1 MGNYYDYVNEHMT
14 GLFYFVRRCVLIC
27 LLLLS
32 PIGVF
37 AHSGAEHLADMKR
50 VMPFED
56 VEQNRMV
63 FKFFR
68 LMNSYIDRP
77 GQAPGTKFDR
87 EAYKRPAVI
96 AEHPK
101 FGNIRWEGK
110 HRIWYHWGFNTDP
123 KQFPPLVNSL
133 NAAIDQG
140 VITKDDLPEFWR
152 LMTDEIAQRNRFL
165 LNQGANAFGYGQL
178 GNISA
183 QQRRQLN
190 GLVTIIYSVH
200 ILGDYQ
206 TDDIEVLAPL
216 SRVYADISN
225 AIDNLAGKDASNVE
239 KAKAIKAAL
248 KKSQSSPEKYLNTLE
263 REFSAFILSLKGEG
277 YDYKARFKRLGYV
290 LKGE

>member
-1 MGNYYDYVNEHMT
+1 MKRFSKIT
-14 GLFYFVRRCVLIC
+14 LCVLF
-27 LLLLS
+27 LFPLLS
-32 PIGVF
+32 L
-37 AHSGAEHLADMKR
+37 AHSGAEHVADMKR
-50 VMPFED
+50 VLPFED
-56 VEQNRMV
+56 VEQNRRV

-68 LMNSYIDRP
+68 LMNQYIDRP

-87 EAYKRPAVI
+87 EAYKRPAFI

-101 FGNIRWEGK
+101 FGNIRWVGK

-133 NAAIDQG
+133 NKAIEQG
-140 VITKDDLPEFWR
+140 IITKDDLPEFWR
-152 LMTDEIAQRNRFL
+152 QMMEEVAKRNRFL
-165 LNQGANAFGYGQL
+165 LSQGANAFGFGQL
-178 GNISA
+178 GSISA

-206 TDDIEVLAPL
+206 TDDIETLAPL
-216 SRVYADISN
+216 GRVYADISN
-225 AIDNLAGKDASNVE
+225 AIDNIAGKDAGNVE
-239 KAKAIKAAL
+239 KAKAVKATL

-263 REFSAFILSLKGEG
+263 REFAPFVLSLKGEG

-290 LKGE
+290 LKGAKS

>member
-56 VEQNRMV
+56 VEQNRRV

-68 LMNSYIDRP
+68 LMNSYIDWP

-152 LMTDEIAQRNRFL
+152 LMSDEIAKRNRFL
-165 LNQGANAFGYGQL
+165 LNQVANAFGYGQL

-248 KKSQSSPEKYLNTLE
+248 KKSQSSPAKYLNTLE
-263 REFSAFILSLKGEG
+263 RVFSAFILSLKGEG

>member
-1 MGNYYDYVNEHMT
+1 MYNWLIAK
-14 GLFYFVRRCVLIC
+14 LFGFVEYCVVFFFLI
-27 LLLLS
+27 LS
-32 PIGVF
+32 PLQSY
-37 AHSGAEHLADMKR
+37 AHSGAEHVADMKR

-56 VEQNRMV
+56 VEQNRRV

-123 KQFPPLVNSL
+123 RQFPPLVNSL
-133 NAAIDQG
+133 NSAIDQG

-152 LMTDEIAQRNRFL
+152 LMTEEIAKRNRFL

-178 GNISA
+178 GSITA

-190 GLVTIIYSVH
+190 GWVTVIYSVH

-206 TDDIEVLAPL
+206 TEDTDVLAPL
-216 SRVYADISN
+216 GRVYADINN
-225 AIDNLAGKDASNVE
+225 AIDNLAGKDAGNVE
-239 KAKAIKAAL
+239 KAKIIKAAL
-248 KKSQSSPEKYLNTLE
+248 KKSQSSPERYLDALE
-263 REFSAFILSLKGEG
+263 REFTPFILSLKGEG
-277 YDYKARFKRLGYV
+277 YDYRTRLKGLGYV
-290 LKGE
+290 LKGD

>member
-1 MGNYYDYVNEHMT
+1 MQFKGRTYGMFFENLLAVVV
-14 GLFYFVRRCVLIC
+14 LFVYPVC
-27 LLLLS
+27 S
-32 PIGVF
+32 H

-56 VEQNRMV
+56 VEQNRRV

-101 FGNIRWEGK
+101 LGNIRWEGK

-123 KQFPPLVNSL
+123 RQFPPLVNSL
-133 NAAIDQG
+133 NSAIDQG

-152 LMTDEIAQRNRFL
+152 LMSDEIAKRNRFL

-178 GNISA
+178 GNITA
-183 QQRRQLN
+183 QHRRQLN
-190 GLVTIIYSVH
+190 GWVTVIYSVH

-206 TDDIEVLAPL
+206 TDDTEVLAPL
-216 SRVYADISN
+216 GRVYADISN
-225 AIDNLAGKDASNVE
+225 AIDNLAGKDAGNVE
-239 KAKAIKAAL
+239 KAKIIKAAL
-248 KKSQSSPEKYLNTLE
+248 KKSQSSPEKYLSALE
-263 REFSAFILSLKGEG
+263 REFTPFILSLKGVG
-277 YDYKARFKRLGYV
+277 YDYRTRLKGLGYV
-290 LKGE
+290 LKGD

>member
-1 MGNYYDYVNEHMT
+1 MYNKLINRLF
-14 GLFYFVRRCVLIC
+14 GLVGYCIVFSFLT
-27 LLLLS
+27 LLPLLAH
-32 PIGVF
+32 

-56 VEQNRMV
+56 VEQNRRV

-68 LMNSYIDRP
+68 LTNAYIDRP
-77 GQAPGTKFDR
+77 GQELGTKFDR
-87 EAYKRPAVI
+87 EAYKRPAFI

-123 KQFPPLVNSL
+123 RQFPPLVNSL
-133 NAAIDQG
+133 NSAIDQG
-140 VITKDDLPEFWR
+140 IITKDDLPEFWN
-152 LMTDEIAQRNRFL
+152 LMMAEISKRNRFL
-165 LNQGANAFGYGQL
+165 LNQGANALGFGQL

-190 GLVTIIYSVH
+190 GWVTIIYSVH

-206 TDDIEVLAPL
+206 TDDTEVLAPL

-225 AIDNLAGKDASNVE
+225 AIDNLAGKDAANVA
-239 KAKAIKAAL
+239 KAKALKSVL
-248 KKSQSSPEKYLNTLE
+248 KKSQGYPTSYLDVLAYRFTP
-263 REFSAFILSLKGEG
+263 FVLSLQGDG
-277 YDYKARFKRLGYV
+277 YNYKTKFEKMGYV
-290 LKGE
+290 LK

>member
-1 MGNYYDYVNEHMT
+1 MIRLLRFVEHCL
-14 GLFYFVRRCVLIC
+14 LFSVLIVFP
-27 LLLLS
+27 LLS
-32 PIGVF
+32 H
-37 AHSGAEHLADMKR
+37 AKSGTEHLADMKR

-56 VEQNRMV
+56 VEQNRRV

-123 KQFPPLVNSL
+123 RQFPPLVNSL
-133 NAAIDQG
+133 NSAIDQG

-152 LMTDEIAQRNRFL
+152 LMTEESAKRNRFL

-178 GNISA
+178 GSITA

-190 GLVTIIYSVH
+190 GWVTVIYSVH

-206 TDDIEVLAPL
+206 TEDTDVLAPL
-216 SRVYADISN
+216 GRVYADINN
-225 AIDNLAGKDASNVE
+225 AIDNLAGKDAGNVE
-239 KAKAIKAAL
+239 KAKIIKAAL
-248 KKSQSSPEKYLNTLE
+248 KKSQSSPGRYLDALG
-263 REFSAFILSLKGEG
+263 REFSPFILSLKGEG
-277 YDYKARFKRLGYV
+277 YDYRTRLKGLGYV
-290 LKGE
+290 LKGD

>member
-1 MGNYYDYVNEHMT
+1 MAKLHFCKGH
-14 GLFYFVRRCVLIC
+14 C
-27 LLLLS
+27 LLFFILFLFPILS
-32 PIGVF
+32 H

-56 VEQNRMV
+56 VEQNRRV

-123 KQFPPLVNSL
+123 RQFPPLVNSL
-133 NAAIDQG
+133 NSAIDQG
-140 VITKDDLPEFWR
+140 VITKDDLPEFWW
-152 LMTDEIAQRNRFL
+152 LMTDEIAKRNRFL

-178 GNISA
+178 GSITA
-183 QQRRQLN
+183 QHRRQLN
-190 GLVTIIYSVH
+190 GWVTVIYSVH

-206 TDDIEVLAPL
+206 TDDTEVLAPL
-216 SRVYADISN
+216 GRVYADISN
-225 AIDNLAGKDASNVE
+225 AIDNLAGKDAGNVE
-239 KAKAIKAAL
+239 KAKIIKAAL
-248 KKSQSSPEKYLNTLE
+248 KRSQSSPEKYLSALE
-263 REFSAFILSLKGEG
+263 REFTPFILSLKGVG
-277 YDYKARFKRLGYV
+277 YDYRTRLKGLGYV
-290 LKGE
+290 LKGD